1 MVESFF
7 YIVDLYGISGALIAL
22 ILAAALFF
30 RAAHIRRRQ
39 SFFDVRLKQLSDGIA
54 SAKKEKTS
62 LDLLTLKP
70 VKDRKVRWSEF
81 LTIKRLI
88 LLGFAMICVLL
99 WGRYGQPL
107 LFVMT
112 FSCLSGGILYFL
124 QLQSSSHRKML
135 TEQFPEALDLMVRGG
150 RVGVTPEESFRQA
163 AEKLPLPLRD
173 VFKQLS
179 VQIDIGLPFD
189 HALMDMAAKL
199 DLKEFRFLAI
209 TLSVQRRTGGR
220 YVDVLENLSQIL
232 RDYQEQGRKTE
243 AMTSEARLA
252 AKIVALLVALSC
264 GLLFFQNRDQFDFF
278 IYDPTGNQLI
288 TYSIASIATGFF
300 VIYQLLEAFRR

>member
-1 MVESFF
+1 MVENFL
-7 YIVDLYGISGALIAL
+7 YIMDLYGISGASIAL
-22 ILAAALFF
+22 ILAAVLLF
-30 RAAHIRRRQ
+30 RAAQIRRQQ
-39 SFFDVRLKQLSDGIA
+39 SFFDGRLKQLSDGIK
-54 SAKKEKTS
+54 SGKKGKTS
-62 LDLLTLKP
+62 LDVLLLKP
-70 VKDRKVRWSEF
+70 TKDRKVRWSEI
-81 LTIKRLI
+81 LTIKRLT
-88 LLGFAMICVLL
+88 LLGFAMICFLL
-99 WGRYGQPL
+99 WGLYGQPL
-107 LFVMT
+107 FFVMV

-124 QLQSSSHRKML
+124 QLQSSSQRKML

-278 IYDPTGNQLI
+278 IHDPTGNQLI
-288 TYSIASIATGFF
+288 TYSIASIAAGFF